1 MQSIDINIKWKMYL
15 LDAGRVVVNDVLSS
29 TMLVMVLMLHGGHP
43 RLDLLQLL
51 CAQLVCLHRWG

>member
-29 TMLVMVLMLHGGHP
+29 TMLVMVLD
-43 RLDLLQLL
+43 RKS
-51 CAQLVCLHRWG
+51 VV